1 MTGEDKPANRF
12 LSAVL
17 GHFATKADEVFCRFL
32 RGGAV
37 EALRWRDVESSAGAF
52 LGAYRGAKVAEGGL
66 ILIFLRH
73 VPQLYGSFLGA
84 MLGGYQPSFMPCTS
98 PKQDPRLY
106 WSSHTMLF
114 ERIGPAAVVA
124 DRATL
129 AEMQANGLDF
139 GSTRL
144 IVVEDVMPATP
155 SWASPDEDT
164 IGLLQHS
171 SGTTGLKK
179 GVALSY
185 RAIASQ
191 LESYASAIELQ
202 KDDVIVSWL
211 PLYHDMGLIA
221 CFMLPVYRGIPVVQL
236 DPFEWLAR
244 PGSLFDAIAQWRGTL
259 CWLPNFAFE
268 YLAVMAGRDA
278 AKYQLQGMRAFIN
291 CSETCRSVS
300 FDRFATAF
308 AASGLAVGALQC
320 CYAMAETV
328 YAVTQTRLYTP
339 PRRIWCKRESL
350 ERGSRIEEGSQGE
363 GYRELIECG
372 APLSG
377 LAVGIYDESRNLQP
391 DGYVGEIAVSGE
403 FLFSGYNAD
412 PERTRAQL
420 IDELFFTRDLGFV
433 LDGAVYVLGRIDDLI
448 IINGRNIYAHEI
460 EDLLGKIGGLK
471 PGRSVAVPWSDE
483 RNGTQGLVVIAEK
496 LGNTTR
502 PESELRAEVLNQV
515 FSVINVMPRSV
526 YLVDEGWLVKT
537 TSGKISREMNA
548 KKIVTQLAK
557 AR

>member
-1 MTGEDKPANRF
+1 
-12 LSAVL
+12 
-17 GHFATKADEVFCRFL
+17 
-32 RGGAV
+32 
-37 EALRWRDVESSAGAF
+37 
-52 LGAYRGAKVAEGGL
+52 
-66 ILIFLRH
+66 
-73 VPQLYGSFLGA
+73 
-84 MLGGYQPSFMPCTS
+84 
-98 PKQDPRLY
+98 
-106 WSSHTMLF
+106 MLF

-377 LAVGIYDESRNLQP
+377 LAVGIYDESRKLQP